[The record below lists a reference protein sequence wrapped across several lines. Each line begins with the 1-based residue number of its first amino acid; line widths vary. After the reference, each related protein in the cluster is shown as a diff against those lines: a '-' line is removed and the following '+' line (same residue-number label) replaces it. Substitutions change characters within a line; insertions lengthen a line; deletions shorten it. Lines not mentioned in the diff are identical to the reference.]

1 MSKQTGAQVL
11 VAQLA
16 ARGVERIFG
25 VPGGD
30 CSLDIIEA
38 AKQVGIDFVV
48 ARTENSAAMM
58 AAATAELTGSIG
70 VVLTTRGPGLANGVN
85 GVAYACLDRT
95 ALVLISDGY
104 ENEQA
109 YISHQRFDQA
119 QVLQPL
125 LKGTLRLDSPAA
137 LPAVGATLD
146 KAMAEPAG
154 PVYIEVTGLGMRGDV
169 PMGSVPVHVRAEP
182 PGAPPQDA
190 LNAARELLQ
199 RAARPVIIAGLQAR
213 GRDQAQALRELA
225 ARLNCPVFSTYKAKG
240 ILPDAD
246 PLMTGSYIG
255 GVAEDPVLRE
265 ADLVIMY
272 GADPIEFPPQ
282 PWRYDMPVLELATH
296 THPRHYFV
304 PAVCV
309 AGDLAAAARALRD
322 GAAASAWDA
331 ARLAEAKAHM
341 RRCARAAGEGPI
353 DPQTAAEAAMA
364 ALPANARIAVD
375 AGAHM
380 MPVLGLYEAGHPRD
394 VLISRGL
401 ATMAFALPAAIGA
414 SLADPSRPVVAFT
427 GDGGLMMC
435 ASELATAVQAGCR
448 LTVVVFNDSD
458 MALID
463 VKQRRRKLPNAGVRY
478 SPTNFAGVAQGYG
491 ARGWRVERADEL
503 AEAFRQAYG
512 HDGPAVVDVVVNPE
526 AYHDQIR
533 ALRG

>member
-38 AKQVGIDFVV
+38 AKQAGIAFVV

-85 GVAYACLDRT
+85 GVAYASLDR
-95 ALVLISDGY
+95 APLVLISDGY
-104 ENEQA
+104 ENDQT
-109 YISHQRFDQA
+109 YISHQRFDQGE
-119 QVLQPL
+119 VLRPL
-125 LKGTLRLDSPAA
+125 LKGALRLDAPTA
-137 LPAVGATLD
+137 LPAVGALLD
-146 KAMAEPAG
+146 QALADPPG
-154 PVYIEVTGLGMRGDV
+154 PVYLEVTGAGMRGSVPAASVPAQPDV
-169 PMGSVPVHVRAEP
+169 PPLPAPTAAALQAAGDLLRRAS
-182 PGAPPQDA
+182 
-190 LNAARELLQ
+190 
-199 RAARPVIIAGLQAR
+199 RPVVIAGLQAR
-213 GRDQAQALRELA
+213 GEPAARALRELA
-225 ARLNCPVFSTYKAKG
+225 AQLRCPVFCTYKAKG

-246 PLMTGSYIG
+246 PLMTGYYIG
-255 GVAEDPVLRE
+255 GAAEDPLLRE
-265 ADLVIMY
+265 ADLVIAY

-282 PWRYDMPVLELATH
+282 PWRYDVPVLELTTH
-296 THPRHYFV
+296 PHPRHYFV
-304 PAVCV
+304 PEVSVLGDV
-309 AGDLAAAARALRD
+309 AQAARALRE
-322 GAAASAWDA
+322 GAGRSAWDGE
-331 ARLAEAKAHM
+331 RLARAKAHM
-341 RRCARAAGEGPI
+341 RQCARATGDGPI

-364 ALPANARIAVD
+364 ALPAGARITVD

-380 MPVLGLYEAGHPRD
+380 MPILGAHQAGRPRD

-401 ATMAFALPAAIGA
+401 ATMAFALPAALGA
-414 SLADPSRPVVAFT
+414 ALADPARPVVAFT

-435 ASELATAVQAGCR
+435 ASELASAVQAGCK

-463 VKQRRRKLPNAGVRY
+463 VKQRRRKLPNAGVGY
-478 SPTNFAGVAQGYG
+478 CATDFAAVARGYG
-491 ARGWRVERADEL
+491 ARGWRCERPEQL
-503 AEAFRQAYG
+503 AEAFAQAYAC
-512 HDGPAVVDVVVNPE
+512 DGPAVVDVVINPE
-526 AYHDQIR
+526 AYHDQIK